1 MRKIGSVNKKR
12 KPQYTDPEYI
22 VIDHC
27 DKVFAGLKGGEPLFS
42 DDLNDAKPLRGQSKF
57 ETLKY
62 FCYQPIQQMF
72 I

>member
-1 MRKIGSVNKKR
+1 MRKRGSVNKKR

-42 DDLNDAKPLRGQSKF
+42 DDPKPKKF
-57 ETLKY
+57 NKSDSL
-62 FCYQPIQQMF
+62 FS
-72 I
+72 